1 MKIDLDITRT
11 AAIRSTPRRK
21 QVEGKFDLSAT
32 EQSTRTWHASI
43 DLPEGPFLGA
53 IIGPSGSGKTTLARA
68 LADKLGGIFVAPKDA
83 HGHAC
88 EPFQWPA
95 DACLVDGFPEEM
107 AFNEVVN
114 LLSSVGF
121 SSPPHWMIPYGALSN
136 GEQFRANLARGLAE
150 SKLAGKPVC
159 FDEFASLVHD
169 VPAKIGSAALSKAV
183 RTLGM
188 QVIVDT
194 WRTDVLEWLEPDW
207 VLFVNADGTTDFQ
220 TNLNGDARRWV
231 RPDVRVEIFRT
242 TRKTWELFRHAHY
255 LSHSLHPNAGCF
267 VGVIDG
273 VPAVFTAVIAFP
285 HPKRPGFREHRT
297 VCLPDFQ
304 GIGLGNAMSAFI
316 GSLYSARGKP
326 YYSATSNPAMIR
338 HRKRNIR
345 EWRLCREA
353 SFTPGKN
360 GFNDGYERK
369 VNASQR
375 LTVSFQYIGPDRA
388 IEAGNFGLLADPKLT
403 AAVCAAIRKDQPQSA
418 TPKARSAARSKTR
431 ASKDRTARQ
440 RPQACRTS

>member
-1 MKIDLDITRT
+1 MLINLDITRT
-11 AAIRSTPRRK
+11 ASIRGTPRRK
-21 QVEGKFDLSAT
+21 QVEGKFDLPPV

-43 DLPEGPFLGA
+43 DLPGNGEEGSFLGA
-53 IIGPSGSGKTTLARA
+53 IVGPSGSGKTTIARA
-68 LADKLGGIFVAPKDA
+68 LTEKLGGIFVAPKDA
-83 HGHAC
+83 NGHAC
-88 EPFQWPA
+88 EPFTWPA

-107 AFNEVVN
+107 AFNDVVN

-121 SSPPHWMIPYGALSN
+121 SSPPHWTNPYATLSN

-150 SKLAGKPVC
+150 SKLAGKPVT

-207 VLFVNADGTTDFQ
+207 VLFVAADGSTEFQ
-220 TNLNGDARRWV
+220 TNVNGDSRRWV
-231 RPDVRVEIFRT
+231 RPDVRLEIRRT

-267 VGVIDG
+267 VGLIDG
-273 VPAVFTAVIAFP
+273 VPAVFTAVIGFP
-285 HPKRPGFREHRT
+285 HPKKPGFREHRT

-304 GIGLGNAMSAFI
+304 GIGLGNAMSAYI
-316 GSLYSARGKP
+316 GSLYAARGKP

-338 HRKRNIR
+338 HRKRNTL
-345 EWRLCREA
+345 EWKMCRSA
-353 SFTPGKN
+353 SFTARGQ
-360 GFNDGYERK
+360 GFKDIYARPQR
-369 VNASQR
+369 ASQR
-375 LTVSFQYIGPDRA
+375 LTVSFQYVGPVRP
-388 IEAGNFGLLADPKLT
+388 IEAGNFGLLTDART
-403 AAVCAAIRKDQPQSA
+403 AAKVASA
-418 TPKARSAARSKTR
+418 LREEGLLPPKAISKAGAKRKRRCGSSRSARIPS
-431 ASKDRTARQ
+431 
-440 RPQACRTS
+440 P